1 MCSDMYTQTVVLM
14 LWISAQPEKRIN
26 LYLSLKFLLCWYSI
40 TLWGMFKQI
49 INSKPYTISLL
60 RKLVSKKL
68 VPECNVGNM
77 ELPLTVITIC
87 VLGAIQSEDCCA
99 ICYER
104 TLVQKPSKNEDLP
117 ADYHPMCLKFNV
129 ILMVQVGLKY
139 NFNFIS
145 SHIPATLSNRT
156 EKIHT
161 ELNALIGNF
170 PCNSP
175 VLHVNSM

>member
-1 MCSDMYTQTVVLM
+1 
-14 LWISAQPEKRIN
+14 
-26 LYLSLKFLLCWYSI
+26 
-40 TLWGMFKQI
+40 MFKQI
-49 INSKPYTISLL
+49 INSKPYIISLL

-68 VPECNVGNM
+68 VPDCNVGNM

-129 ILMVQVGLKY
+129 ILIVQVGLKY
-139 NFNFIS
+139 NLNFIS
-145 SHIPATLSNRT
+145 SHIPATLSNPT